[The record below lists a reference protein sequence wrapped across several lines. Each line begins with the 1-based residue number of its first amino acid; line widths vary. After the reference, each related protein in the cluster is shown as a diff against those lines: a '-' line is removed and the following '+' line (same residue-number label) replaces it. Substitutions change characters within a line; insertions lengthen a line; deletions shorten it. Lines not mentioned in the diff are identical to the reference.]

1 MELFLSLTDNSTL
14 GNILQGSN
22 RNEDKRF
29 TKILITA
36 FFINKGLDIAQMLQS
51 KKSSVKKGN
60 KVFQRRFAYVFVQQT
75 SE

>member
-14 GNILQGSN
+14 GTILQGSN

-29 TKILITA
+29 TNILITA
-36 FFINKGLDIAQMLQS
+36 FFVNKGLDIAQMLQS
-51 KKSSVKKGN
+51 KKSSVKRGN